1 MASSFKPKVTAA
13 EAASPFNGYDTLLEV
28 PSGTDPK
35 QNAWLTIRLNV
46 KLKFIDGRN
55 PGGNTV
61 KVDGKWYAKDWDGY
75 LYPLLD
81 WGDFYRKKFLDKFKS
96 HAEKVW
102 NWQFLL
108 VTPRDYAGLDISHP
122 KQLIRPNVLC
132 LFRLCL
138 VETGAHKTIEV
149 ANPAFTTTEVKNVDP
164 AKPVKHLG
172 KFDAGTFRSD
182 STYYDDSDLLRPY
195 MYDATEKIWHDTIG
209 HEIGHAI
216 GQSHIMGL
224 KGDAGCLNGAATVGE
239 DHCYGSGENA
249 KNIMGRGD
257 RIWLENAVSWTERI
271 GLHTSTP
278 KAKWTASGVMH
289 TAPRILPKAAIKPGI
304 APVF

>member
-1 MASSFKPKVTAA
+1 MAPSFKPKVTAA
-13 EAASPFNGYDTLLEV
+13 EAASPFNKYDTLLEL
-28 PSGTDPK
+28 PSGQDPK

-46 KLKFIDGRN
+46 KLNFIDSRN
-55 PGGNTV
+55 PGTNTIQ
-61 KVDGKWYAKDWDGY
+61 DGGKLYAKDGDDY
-75 LYPLLD
+75 LYPLIN
-81 WGDFYRKKFLDKFKS
+81 WGDFYRDKFIKQFKA

-108 VTPRDYAGLDISHP
+108 VTPRDYAGLDIDGP

-138 VETGAHKTIEV
+138 VDTGAAHTIEV
-149 ANPAFTTTEVKNVDP
+149 VNPSFNTAQVKNSDP
-164 AKPVKHLG
+164 AKPVKQLRT
-172 KFDAGTFRSD
+172 FTAGTFRSD
-182 STYYDDSDLLRPY
+182 STQYDDSDLFRPY
-195 MYDATEKIWHDTIG
+195 MYDAHEKIWHDTIG

-216 GQSHIMGL
+216 GQAHILGL
-224 KGDAGCLNGAATVGE
+224 KGDATCGIGTDTGNDAR
-239 DHCYGSGENA
+239 CYGTGENA
-249 KNIMGRGD
+249 KNIMGKGD

-278 KAKWTASGVMH
+278 KAKWAPTGVMH
-289 TAPRILPKAAIKPGI
+289 TAPRVLPKSAIKPGI